1 MPAGAQREALKSGT
15 WVCGAQVS
23 CELLAASEAEVSKH
37 TQPPPQTNKQTEP
50 KEPTKP
56 THQPANPMLLAA
68 VEVTAVY

>member
-1 MPAGAQREALKSGT
+1 MPAGAQRGALKPGT

-37 TQPPPQTNKQTEP
+37 TTPPQTNKQTEP

-68 VEVTAVY
+68 VEVMAVY